1 MKERITKTHI
11 TIFKRSFLFQVT
23 DTVPTFNQFVQYVLS
38 KPYGKWDRH
47 YEIMWRRCNVC
58 QIKYDFVG
66 KLESFDRDVDQ
77 VYKYVSQ
84 LYQISASLFKQSI
97 ITLPISFHFQFEKCL
112 IQKGYKRFILKFK
125 QKVVHIDNLFTS
137 F

>member
-1 MKERITKTHI
+1 MTL
-11 TIFKRSFLFQVT
+11 FLNFQVT
-23 DTVPTFNQFVQYVLS
+23 DPVPTFNQFVQYVLS

-84 LYQISASLFKQSI
+84 LYQISASLFKYVEYYNPSNKFSF
-97 ITLPISFHFQFEKCL
+97 PIGKMSHSEK
-112 IQKGYKRFILKFK
+112 LKTFYP
-125 QKVVHIDNLFTS
+125 
-137 F
+137 

>member
-1 MKERITKTHI
+1 MTL
-11 TIFKRSFLFQVT
+11 FLNFQVT
-23 DTVPTFNQFVQYVLS
+23 DPVPTFNQFVQYVLS

-84 LYQISASLFKQSI
+84 LYQISASVFKWSI
-97 ITLPISFHFQFEKCL
+97 KTLPITVHFQFEKCL
-112 IQKGYKRFILKFK
+112 IQKHFIFYSTK
-125 QKVVHIDNLFTS
+125 NLSTLTIYSPLFEKMMMKPCLE
-137 F
+137 FW

>member
-1 MKERITKTHI
+1 MHF
-11 TIFKRSFLFQVT
+11 FKFQVT
-23 DTVPTFNQFVQYVLS
+23 DPVPTFNQFVQYVLS

-66 KLESFDRDVDQ
+66 KLESFDQDVDQ

-84 LYQISASLFKQSI
+84 LYQISASLFKQQSI
-97 ITLPISFHFQFEKCL
+97 LSLLISFDFQFEKCL
-112 IQKGYKRFILKFK
+112 IQKHFIFYSTK
-125 QKVVHIDNLFTS
+125 NLSTLTIYSPLFEKMKMKLCLE
-137 F
+137 FW

>member
-1 MKERITKTHI
+1 MI
-11 TIFKRSFLFQVT
+11 IFKFQVT
-23 DTVPTFNQFVQYVLS
+23 DPVPTFNQFVQYVLS

-84 LYQISASLFKQSI
+84 LYQISAFLFKYSIQSFVV
-97 ITLPISFHFQFEKCL
+97 ISNF
-112 IQKGYKRFILKFK
+112 
-125 QKVVHIDNLFTS
+125 
-137 F
+137 

>member
-1 MKERITKTHI
+1 MIERITKTHI
-11 TIFKRSFLFQVT
+11 TIFQMHFFLFQVT
-23 DTVPTFNQFVQYVLS
+23 DNVPTFNQFVQYVLS

-84 LYQISASLFKQSI
+84 LYQISAICIPFQIEYYNPSNKFSFPIRKMSHSERFK
-97 ITLPISFHFQFEKCL
+97 H
-112 IQKGYKRFILKFK
+112 FILNSIKR
-125 QKVVHIDNLFTS
+125 LST
-137 F
+137 